1 MKKLK
6 SLKMKFFLVISFML
20 VICLPSCTK
29 EKISLTTADQITIQ
43 LQKVI
48 KDNGIKRV
56 IAWDD
61 KGGFPTV
68 SPTLGVS
75 WTFSNGFI
83 TIIGYGYDSKFTRN
97 LLYLDSY
104 DVSKVLVTDGTNPV
118 ALILHFIN

>member
-1 MKKLK
+1 MKR
-6 SLKMKFFLVISFML
+6 
-20 VICLPSCTK
+20 ICVLILLFSVCLQYSCKK
-29 EKISLTTADQITIQ
+29 ETIKYATTGDQITKQ

-48 KDNGIKRV
+48 TDNGITRI

-68 SPTLGVS
+68 SPTLGVG

-83 TIIGYGYDSKFTRN
+83 TINGYGYDSRFTRN

-104 DVSKVLVTDGTNPV
+104 DVSKVLVTDGTNPL
-118 ALILHFIN
+118 ALILHFKS